1 MEPQRLQTQVQAVVA
16 VVETQVELAA
26 QQEVALQ
33 ALFAF
38 ATLILLHLQH
48 QQQDRQ
54 Q

>member
-1 MEPQRLQTQVQAVVA
+1 MEPQRLQTQVQAAAA